1 MTSLQFIWFLLIGV
15 LFSGFFFL
23 EGFDFGI
30 GMLVRTFT
38 KNQAE
43 RDVVIQTIGPH
54 WDGNEVWLITAG
66 GAMFASFPMWYAS
79 LFSGYYIVLFLILV
93 ALIFRGVSFEFRAN
107 MRTDRWRQFWEWSAT
122 ISSFC
127 AAFLFGMMFTS
138 MIQGVPM
145 DANGNING
153 TFTTYVNWFSLVGGV
168 AVALLSLIH
177 GLNFLRLKT
186 SGELRERAEKWSK
199 LLYPVLL
206 VGEVVFVVLLFLT
219 TDFFTKKPVSTWSIL
234 IALVVFTLLAW
245 WGAISSHDWASFIG
259 SGLTLISVVV
269 LIFNGLFPRVMIG
282 ADNVNS
288 ILIKNA
294 SSSPYTLHLM
304 TILTF
309 SILPIVLIYFIWSY
323 WVFYK
328 RLKSPKRTAVSNG

>member
-1 MTSLQFIWFLLIGV
+1 MTNLQLLWFLLIGV

-30 GMLVRTFT
+30 GMSIRFFA
-38 KNQAE
+38 KDRDE

-107 MRTDRWRQFWEWSAT
+107 MQTDTWLNFWEWAAS

-138 MIQGVPM
+138 MIQGVPL
-145 DANGNING
+145 DGQGNIFG
-153 TFTTYVNWFSLVGGV
+153 SFTTYVNWFSLVGGV
-168 AVALLSLIH
+168 AVSLLCFIH

-186 SGELRERAEKWSK
+186 SGGLRERAQKWSK
-199 LLYPVLL
+199 ILYPVLL
-206 VGEVVFVVLLFLT
+206 AGEVVFVILLFLT
-219 TDFFTKKPVSTWSIL
+219 TDFFAKKPVTTWSIL
-234 IALVVFTLLAW
+234 IALVIFTLIAW
-245 WGAISSHDWASFIG
+245 WGAIASHDWASFLA
-259 SGLTLISVVV
+259 SGLSLISVVV

-282 ADNVNS
+282 KDNVNS

-304 TILTF
+304 TIITF

-328 RLKSPKRTAVSNG
+328 RLSSPKQTA

>member
-1 MTSLQFIWFLLIGV
+1 MTNLQLLWFLLIGV

-23 EGFDFGI
+23 DGFDFGV
-30 GMLVRTFT
+30 GMAVRFFG
-38 KNQAE
+38 KNRAE
-43 RDVVIQTIGPH
+43 RDVIIRTIGPH

-107 MRTDRWRQFWEWSAT
+107 MRTEKWRNFWEWAAT
-122 ISSFC
+122 IGSFC

-138 MIQGVPM
+138 MIQGVPLN
-145 DANGNING
+145 ANGDING

-168 AVALLSLIH
+168 AVSLMCFIH
-177 GLNFLRLKT
+177 GMNFLQLKT
-186 SGELRERAEKWSK
+186 TGEIRDRAQAWNKI
-199 LLYPVLL
+199 LYPVLI
-206 VGEVVFVVLLFLT
+206 VGEVLFVILLMLT
-219 TDFFTKKPVSTWSIL
+219 TDFFDKKPGSTWAIL
-234 IALVVFTLLAW
+234 IVLVVLTLIAW
-245 WGAISSHDWASFIG
+245 WGVFAKHNWVAFAA
-259 SGLTLISVVV
+259 SGLSLVSVVV

-282 ADNVNS
+282 VNNVNS

-294 SSSPYTLHLM
+294 SSTPYTLRLM
-304 TILTF
+304 TILTL

-328 RLKSPKRTAVSNG
+328 RLKSPSQQVES